1 LNLLILSRNNNYYS
15 TARLIQASEA
25 QGHKVIVADPISI
38 SLSVDGRNPKAFLGE
53 ESLDYIDAVIPRIGM
68 ISAEFGVA
76 VVKQFQM
83 MGITVINNSLSIM
96 RARDKLRCMQILA
109 RHSIHVPKT
118 VMTRNPTEMRKAI
131 QLVGGPP
138 VILKFLQGAQGIGVI
153 LAESYK
159 AAESTLD
166 AFWSMNQN
174 LLIQEYIQESE
185 GKDIRVVVTGDKP
198 IALMR
203 RMAKPDDFRSNIHR
217 GGWGELLSAPEGM
230 VELAL
235 KAAKIIGLDV
245 GGVDILESRR
255 GPLILEIN
263 ASPGIEGIE
272 NATGL
277 DVATEI
283 IAYTEKKVSLKRE
296 KTERLKSGSE
306 ICGNVGKTAV

>member
-1 LNLLILSRNNNYYS
+1 MNILILSRNKDYYS
-15 TARLIQASEA
+15 TDRLIKSAEA
-25 QGHKVIVADPISI
+25 KGHNVVIADPISV
-38 SLSVDGRNPKAFLGE
+38 SLAVDGRNPKAFLGE
-53 ESLDYIDAVIPRIGM
+53 VSLDYIDAVIPRIGM

-109 RHSIHVPKT
+109 RHSISVPKT
-118 VMTRNPTEMRKAI
+118 VMTRNPAEMRKAI
-131 QLVGGPP
+131 QHVGGPP
-138 VILKFLQGAQGIGVI
+138 VILKFLQGSQGIGVI

-185 GKDIRVVVTGDKP
+185 GRDIRVVVTRDKP

-217 GGWGELLSAPEGM
+217 GGWGELLAAPEGF

-235 KAAKIIGLDV
+235 QAARIIGLDV
-245 GGVDILESRR
+245 GGVDILESLR

-263 ASPGIEGIE
+263 ASPGMEGIE
-272 NATGL
+272 SATGI
-277 DVATEI
+277 DVAGAI
-283 IAYTEKKVSLKRE
+283 IEFTEKKVALKKAKAKRAE
-296 KTERLKSGSE
+296 KSAE
-306 ICGNVGKTAV
+306 ICENSGKTVV